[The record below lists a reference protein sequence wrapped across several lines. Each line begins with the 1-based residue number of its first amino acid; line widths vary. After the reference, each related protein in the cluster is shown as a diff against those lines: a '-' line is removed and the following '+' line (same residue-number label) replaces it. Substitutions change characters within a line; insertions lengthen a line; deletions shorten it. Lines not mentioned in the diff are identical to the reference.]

1 MDSRTGVGFWLNVG
15 ILYMTIIGMGMH
27 ISEKS
32 SQIDFK
38 QFSNM
43 TITNI
48 KPLWSINIE
57 HGNAIKTLVHIYQ
70 QMNAT
75 TSPTQ
80 PFHLT
85 PTSVVPFL
93 PKSV

>member
-57 HGNAIKTLVHIYQ
+57 HGNAIKTLVHIIGVISGIKVGYRC
-70 QMNAT
+70 
-75 TSPTQ
+75 
-80 PFHLT
+80 FGR
-85 PTSVVPFL
+85 V
-93 PKSV
+93 